1 MKKLFLAIMMACA
14 CTLQSNAQEI
24 YTEIKAMAQEVIDN
38 PQANP
43 IIKQMNTFKLTAL
56 NYMGMKMRETMPD
69 STAAFLDKEA
79 LALYNFMT
87 IYTQT
92 LAENSQQPAAYQT
105 KLIELFMDASYSN
118 PLFND
123 TDKDYVLQY
132 FVKGDCLTRFSLD
145 TDWLRALKA
154 VDTELKKRQ

>member
-1 MKKLFLAIMMACA
+1 MKKLFLTIMMACT

>member
-1 MKKLFLAIMMACA
+1 MKKLFLAIMMAFT

>member
-1 MKKLFLAIMMACA
+1 MKKLFLTIMMACT
-14 CTLQSNAQEI
+14 CTLQLNAQEI

>member
-1 MKKLFLAIMMACA
+1 MKKLFLAIMMACT

-92 LAENSQQPAAYQT
+92 WAENSQQPAAYQT

>member
-1 MKKLFLAIMMACA
+1 MKKLFLAIMMACT

-56 NYMGMKMRETMPD
+56 NYMGMKMCETMPD